1 MANKM
6 VQDAL
11 TPLYFPELE
20 LDVILIENQIS
31 LPSLVE
37 YSTTLCFS

>member
-1 MANKM
+1 M

-11 TPLYFPELE
+11 TRLDFPFLE

-31 LPSLVE
+31 RLSLVE